1 MGAGGVRLLRTREM
15 SSTVTTRAI
24 GVALIALWLAGVV
37 LITLNHE
44 YWRDEVR
51 AWSLVRQAA
60 SPFDLPA
67 LVRYEGHPLLW
78 YLLLFIGS
86 SIVDSPLILPVTST
100 LVGLAAVTVFLWRS
114 PFALW
119 VKVLF
124 IFGALPFYE
133 YAVVARNYGVSML
146 LLFAA
151 AACYRE
157 RFTRPLRLAI
167 VLALLA
173 NTNVHSAM
181 LTGLLTALWFW
192 DWLRSPD
199 SVVRR
204 RWAPF
209 LGSGVIVAL
218 GMGLCVAV
226 IWPPEDSV
234 LVSRAVAAPKFL
246 TAALSVA
253 LHPAKVFGELTP
265 AFVPSWMTS
274 LLLLAAIA
282 GLARQPRFALT
293 AFVGMVA
300 LGTLFAVV
308 YHGSFRHQGLLLILL
323 VVLYWL
329 ALDDT
334 GPRAPE
340 SRHLLRSVGLN
351 GAMVALYLAA
361 LVQTRYFATQDLR
374 RPMSSSKTLAEF
386 LVHSAYRDAIIVAEP
401 GYHAE
406 ALPYYASNRIY
417 FPRERR
423 FGTTVKWS
431 KTPQER
437 LSLSELVDVAQQVAE
452 HERQPVLILL
462 GHREVHTT
470 PSGTAQ
476 FPYGKEF
483 TWTEGDR
490 RRLAASTLLV
500 ADFASAA
507 GDENYSAHALLPAVA
522 HDSVVVIRALPQTP
536 LRNRPR

>member
-1 MGAGGVRLLRTREM
+1 MGAGGVRLPRTRGV

-24 GVALIALWLAGVV
+24 GITLIALWLAGVV
-37 LITLNHE
+37 LVTLNHE

-51 AWSLVRQAA
+51 AWSLARQAT
-60 SPFDLPA
+60 SPFELPA

-78 YLLLFIGS
+78 YLLLFIGT
-86 SIVDSPLILPVTST
+86 SIVDSPLILPITST
-100 LVGLAAVTVFLWRS
+100 LVALAAVMLFLWRS

-119 VKVLF
+119 AKVLF

-151 AACYRE
+151 AACYRW
-157 RFTRPLRLAI
+157 RFTQPLRLAI

-181 LTGLLTALWFW
+181 LTGLLSALWFW
-192 DWLRSPD
+192 DCIRSSD
-199 SVVRR
+199 SAIRK

-209 LGSGVIVAL
+209 MASGVVVAL
-218 GMGLCVAV
+218 GIGLSVAV

-234 LVSRAVAAPKFL
+234 LVSRAVAAPRFV

-253 LHPAKVFGELTP
+253 IHPAKVFGELTP
-265 AFVPSWMTS
+265 AFVPPWVTS
-274 LLLLAAIA
+274 VLLLSAIA

-293 AFVGMVA
+293 AFAGMVA

-308 YHGSFRHQGLLLILL
+308 YPGSFRHQGLLLILL

-329 ALDDT
+329 ALNDT
-334 GPRAPE
+334 PHRAPE
-340 SRHLLRSVGLN
+340 PRHLLRSIGLN
-351 GAMVALYLAA
+351 GAVVALFLAA
-361 LVQTRYFATQDLR
+361 LVQTRYFAAQDLR

-386 LVHSAYRDAIIVAEP
+386 LAHSAYRDAIIVAEP
-401 GYHAE
+401 GYYAE

-431 KTPQER
+431 RAPQER
-437 LSLSELVDVAQQVAE
+437 LSLSELIDVSQQVAE
-452 HERQPVLILL
+452 HGRQPVLILL
-462 GHREVHTT
+462 GHREVHTK

-483 TWTEGDR
+483 TWTESDR
-490 RRLAASTLLV
+490 RRLATSTLLV

-507 GDENYSAHALLPAVA
+507 GDENYSAHALLPAVV
-522 HDSVVVIRALPQTP
+522 HDSVVVIPASPRLPP
-536 LRNRPR
+536 P

>member
-1 MGAGGVRLLRTREM
+1 MGAGGVRLLRTRVM

-51 AWSLVRQAA
+51 AWSLARQAA
-60 SPFDLPA
+60 SPFELPA

-100 LVGLAAVTVFLWRS
+100 LLALAAVTLFLWRG

-146 LLFAA
+146 FLFAA

-157 RFTRPLRLAI
+157 RFTRPLRLAV

-173 NTNVHSAM
+173 NTNVHSA
-181 LTGLLTALWFW
+181 LLAGLLSALWFW
-192 DWLRSPD
+192 EW
-199 SVVRR
+199 VRFAGSAIR
-204 RWAPF
+204 ERWAAF
-209 LGSGVIVAL
+209 LGSGFIVAL
-218 GMGLCVAV
+218 GIAMSVAV

-234 LVSRAVAAPKFL
+234 LVSRAVVVPKL
-246 TAALSVA
+246 LSAALSVA
-253 LHPAKVFGELTP
+253 IHPGKVFGELTP
-265 AFVPSWMTS
+265 AFVPSWLTS
-274 LLLLAAIA
+274 VLLLSAIA
-282 GLARQPRFALT
+282 GLTRQPRFALT
-293 AFVGMVA
+293 GFVAMVA
-300 LGTLFAVV
+300 LGTLFAGV
-308 YHGSFRHQGLLLILL
+308 YPGSFRHQGLLLILL

-334 GPRAPE
+334 RETAPE
-340 SRHLLRSVGLN
+340 PRHVLRSVGLN
-351 GAMVALYLAA
+351 GAMVALFLAA
-361 LVQTRYFATQDLR
+361 LVQTRYFAIQDLR

-401 GYHAE
+401 GYYAE
-406 ALPYYASNRIY
+406 ALPYYTSNRIY

-423 FGTTVKWS
+423 FGTTVKWD

-437 LSLSELVDVAQQVAE
+437 LSLSELIDVAQQVAE

-462 GHREVHTT
+462 GHREVHAK
-470 PSGTAQ
+470 PSGTAL

-490 RRLAASTLLV
+490 RRLATSTLLV

-522 HDSVVVIRALPQTP
+522 HDSVVVIRSLPQIP
-536 LRNRPR
+536 LGNRPR